1 MKCMECKKDGT
12 EEEMLY
18 CDSCDRPVHKDNYCS
33 GLCSSEIRVMELK
46 KNRVLQF
53 LCQEC
58 KSGMKLVPKLF
69 KLIEKLQNEVNDM
82 KLQNSKYQEEDIVS
96 EVFERQKRMNN
107 LIIHNLGESVD
118 KRNAASDD
126 LATVTSIFK
135 EITQEDIKVV
145 KAVRFGKKNKNG
157 TRSLKIVLT
166 NTFDVKNI
174 LKNKIYVAE
183 AKKIFI
189 NSDLTPQQLNK
200 RNEVKEDLKK
210 RQEQGQPTVAPTNK
224 SITALYGQPLTMT
237 MEFCANP
244 PYTKALWIAKDV
256 KVYKP
261 GDGDSTIMAYGITNL
276 SQPNCHQAVLFLTK
290 VTSVDIG
297 EYNFIVKSPSG
308 IADGSFHVNMTYAS
322 GYNVQ
327 LEEDVKVEDSTDE
340 ATRIS
345 TSFYINV
352 IVLLIMHIIVVN
364 D

>member
-1 MKCMECKKDGT
+1 M
-12 EEEMLY
+12 
-18 CDSCDRPVHKDNYCS
+18 
-33 GLCSSEIRVMELK
+33 
-46 KNRVLQF
+46 
-53 LCQEC
+53 
-58 KSGMKLVPKLF
+58 
-69 KLIEKLQNEVNDM
+69 
-82 KLQNSKYQEEDIVS
+82 
-96 EVFERQKRMNN
+96 
-107 LIIHNLGESVD
+107 GES
-118 KRNAASDD
+118 
-126 LATVTSIFK
+126 
-135 EITQEDIKVV
+135 
-145 KAVRFGKKNKNG
+145 
-157 TRSLKIVLT
+157 
-166 NTFDVKNI
+166 
-174 LKNKIYVAE
+174 
-183 AKKIFI
+183 
-189 NSDLTPQQLNK
+189 
-200 RNEVKEDLKK
+200 
-210 RQEQGQPTVAPTNK
+210 QPTVAPTNK